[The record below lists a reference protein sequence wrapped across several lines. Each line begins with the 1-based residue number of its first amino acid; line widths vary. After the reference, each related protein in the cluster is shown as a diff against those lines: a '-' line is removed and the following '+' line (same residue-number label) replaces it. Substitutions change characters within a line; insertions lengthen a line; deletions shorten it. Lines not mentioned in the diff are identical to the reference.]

1 MRLTRLLKTI
11 SLLLLVT
18 SMYGYSL
25 EDSRNQSLPAFSDD
39 QEVRDSIIK
48 IYTSFNQYDHQ
59 NPWTNLGPRQKGG
72 SGSIIQLPDSDQR
85 AVLTNSHVI
94 SAHTYIEG
102 RKNGQTDR
110 YKLKPLWV
118 SHELDLALLVPFH
131 EHEKEAFFSGTAPI
145 PLGKLPPLQT
155 DLMLLGYPIGGDTI
169 SATKGVLSR
178 LEYQPY
184 VNSGFS
190 FLAGQIDAASN
201 PGNSGGPA
209 IVNGQIIG
217 VLMQGASPFEASN
230 IAHIVPVNVIH
241 HFLKDVSDGY
251 YSGIPSLG
259 VETEELENGFFKAVY
274 GVTEN
279 KGVLVRHVIPGSAAD
294 GILLPDDVILELD
307 RHPVGHDKTI
317 VFRGSE
323 RVSMDHIVHSKQVG
337 ESLGIRIIRDKQEL
351 DVTVSLT
358 QPINSDLLLGV
369 DGESAPSY
377 FIYQGLVFTKVT
389 RELLIGAGH
398 EMISYAGLTPVLLNN
413 FRFASEDEVVVILK
427 VLPHEAN
434 RGYHN
439 IFLRRVDSVGTEKV
453 KSLKQLVQLI
463 ESHEQ
468 EYLEINTGYKG
479 LEKIVL
485 NANLA
490 DGVNSEVMWLNGIHN
505 DRSKNFQI
513 EAGKAVG
520 DSHQWH
526 EMDSDKPVF
535 SLHPGRDL
543 AVGG

>member
-1 MRLTRLLKTI
+1 MRLNGIAKVVCFLFLAVSI
-11 SLLLLVT
+11 
-18 SMYGYSL
+18 YGYTAGPGGT
-25 EDSRNQSLPAFSDD
+25 DSLPVYSED
-39 QEVRDSIIK
+39 QGVRDSIIK

-59 NPWTNLGPRQKGG
+59 NPWSKLGPRQKYG
-72 SGSIIQLPDSDQR
+72 SGAIIQLPDSGQR
-85 AVLTNSHVI
+85 VVLTNSHVI

-131 EHEKEAFFSGTAPI
+131 DHEKALFFSGTTPI
-145 PLGKLPPLQT
+145 PLGKVPPLQT

-184 VNSGFS
+184 SNSGFS

-209 IVNGQIIG
+209 VVNGEIIG
-217 VLMQGASPFEASN
+217 VLMQGYSPFEASN
-230 IAHIVPVNVIH
+230 IAHIVPVNIIR
-241 HFLKDVSDGY
+241 HFLQDITDGH

-259 VETEELENGFFKAVY
+259 IETEELENGFFKTVY
-274 GVTEN
+274 GVKEN

-294 GILLPDDVILELD
+294 GVLQPDDVILELD
-307 RHPVGHDKTI
+307 GHGVGHDKTI

-323 RVSMDHIVHSKQVG
+323 RVSMDYVVHSRQVG
-337 ESLGIRIIRDKQEL
+337 EELRVRVIRNKQIL
-351 DVTVSLT
+351 DLLVTLT
-358 QPINSDLLLGV
+358 QPVNNDLLLGV
-369 DGESAPSY
+369 DGQSAPSY

-389 RELLIGAGH
+389 RELLMGAGH
-398 EMISYAGLTPVLLNN
+398 DLISYAGLTPLLLNN
-413 FRFASEDEVVVILK
+413 FRFADEDEVVVILK

-439 IFLRRVDSVGTEKV
+439 IFLRKVDSVGSEKV
-453 KSLKQLVQLI
+453 KNLRQLVDLI
-463 ESHEQ
+463 ESEEQ
-468 EYLEINTGYKG
+468 DFLEFNTGYKG

-485 NANLA
+485 NTHLA
-490 DGVNSEVMWLNGIHN
+490 DMVNAEVMWLNGIQH
-505 DRSKNFQI
+505 DRSKNLRINQYHLAGENTQKI
-513 EAGKAVG
+513 EDVMNVQRLQ
-520 DSHQWH
+520 HYQ
-526 EMDSDKPVF
+526 EMIS
-535 SLHPGRDL
+535 G
-543 AVGG
+543 